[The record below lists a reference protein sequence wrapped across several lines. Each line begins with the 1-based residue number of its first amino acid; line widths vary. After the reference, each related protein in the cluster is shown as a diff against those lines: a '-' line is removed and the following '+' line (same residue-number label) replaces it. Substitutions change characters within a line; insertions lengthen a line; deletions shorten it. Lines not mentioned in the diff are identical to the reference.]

1 MSLAIFSSS
10 LKSSAF
16 KTARIATTIT
26 SRPSSAIWSQ
36 RFYSTENKDDKDTK
50 EAAPAAPA
58 QEGAPAAGEATE
70 AEQKKTAHE
79 EALAAKDKQLAEV
92 KVNTQSNRRTRT
104 RKEEIRCDMLE
115 WIKWLISLGFESWCA
130 FFWEERNVKK
140 TLAPLLVDRW
150 LTRSISSI
158 SLFSWLSSLFSFC
171 STLPLIHYNN
181 STPSLFFFSYIQD
194 RLLRTLAD
202 MENLRQRT
210 AKEVANTKD
219 YAIQKFAKDLLDT
232 ADILNMAIKNVPQD
246 EISETSTNSHLKSLH
261 TGVAMT
267 RDELLKTFKRYGVES
282 FDPMNEKFDP
292 NLHQANFQ
300 VPMPGKE
307 PGTVFDVQKIG
318 FMIKGRVLRPAQV
331 GVVQST
337 D

>member
-1 MSLAIFSSS
+1 MSLAILSSS
-10 LKSSAF
+10 LKSSAL
-16 KTARIATTIT
+16 KTARVATIT
-26 SRPSSAIWSQ
+26 SRPSAIWSQ
-36 RFYSTENKDDKDTK
+36 RFYSTENKDNNNKD
-50 EAAPAAPA
+50 AAAA
-58 QEGAPAAGEATE
+58 QESATTGAAAGAAGEAPAAE
-70 AEQKKTAHE
+70 EQKNAAHE

-92 KVNTQSNRRTRT
+92 K
-104 RKEEIRCDMLE
+104 
-115 WIKWLISLGFESWCA
+115 
-130 FFWEERNVKK
+130 
-140 TLAPLLVDRW
+140 
-150 LTRSISSI
+150 
-158 SLFSWLSSLFSFC
+158 
-171 STLPLIHYNN
+171 
-181 STPSLFFFSYIQD
+181 D

-232 ADILNMAIKNVPQD
+232 ADILNMAIKNVPQE
-246 EISETSTNSHLKSLH
+246 EIAEGSTNAHLKSLH
-261 TGVAMT
+261 IGVSMT
-267 RDELLKTFKRYGVES
+267 RDELLKTLKRYGVES

-307 PGTVFDVQKIG
+307 AGTVFDVQKIG

>member
-1 MSLAIFSSS
+1 MSLAILSSS
-10 LKSSAF
+10 IKGSLRSSARVAAVA
-16 KTARIATTIT
+16 K
-26 SRPSSAIWSQ
+26 PSSAWTS
-36 RFYSTENKDDKDTK
+36 RFYSTENNNTENKDNK
-50 EAAPAAPA
+50 EAAPAGSTEEKPDQDAKSA
-58 QEGAPAAGEATE
+58 Q
-70 AEQKKTAHE
+70 E

-92 KVNTQSNRRTRT
+92 K
-104 RKEEIRCDMLE
+104 
-115 WIKWLISLGFESWCA
+115 
-130 FFWEERNVKK
+130 
-140 TLAPLLVDRW
+140 
-150 LTRSISSI
+150 
-158 SLFSWLSSLFSFC
+158 
-171 STLPLIHYNN
+171 
-181 STPSLFFFSYIQD
+181 D

-210 AKEVANTKD
+210 AKEVANSKD
-219 YAIQKFAKDLLDT
+219 YSIQKFAKDLLDT
-232 ADILNMAIKNVPQD
+232 ADILAMAIKNVP
-246 EISETSTNSHLKSLH
+246 EEELAETSTNAHLKNLH
-261 TGVAMT
+261 TGVSMT
-267 RDELLKTFKRYGVES
+267 RDELLKTLKRYGVES

>member
-10 LKSSAF
+10 LKSSAL
-16 KTARIATTIT
+16 KSARVSSIAAAT
-26 SRPSSAIWSQ
+26 SRPSAIWSQ
-36 RFYSTENKDDKDTK
+36 RFYSTENNDNKDNK
-50 EAAPAAPA
+50 EAAPAAA
-58 QEGAPAAGEATE
+58 QEGAAAAQEAAPAGET
-70 AEQKKTAHE
+70 EQKKSPQE
-79 EALAAKDKQLAEV
+79 EALAAKDKQLAEC
-92 KVNTQSNRRTRT
+92 K
-104 RKEEIRCDMLE
+104 
-115 WIKWLISLGFESWCA
+115 
-130 FFWEERNVKK
+130 
-140 TLAPLLVDRW
+140 
-150 LTRSISSI
+150 
-158 SLFSWLSSLFSFC
+158 
-171 STLPLIHYNN
+171 
-181 STPSLFFFSYIQD
+181 D

-210 AKEVANTKD
+210 AKEVTNTKD

-232 ADILNMAIKNVPQD
+232 VDVLNLAIKNVPQD
-246 EISETSTNSHLKSLH
+246 QIADDSTNENLKNLH
-261 TGVAMT
+261 TGVTMT
-267 RDELLKTFKRYGVES
+267 RDELLKTLKRHGIES
-282 FDPMNEKFDP
+282 YDAMNVKFDP

>member
-16 KTARIATTIT
+16 KTARVATTIT

-36 RFYSTENKDDKDTK
+36 RFYSTENKENKDDK
-50 EAAPAAPA
+50 EAAPAQEAAP
-58 QEGAPAAGEATE
+58 AGEATE
-70 AEQKKTAHE
+70 TAGEQKNTAHE

-92 KVNTQSNRRTRT
+92 K
-104 RKEEIRCDMLE
+104 
-115 WIKWLISLGFESWCA
+115 
-130 FFWEERNVKK
+130 
-140 TLAPLLVDRW
+140 
-150 LTRSISSI
+150 
-158 SLFSWLSSLFSFC
+158 
-171 STLPLIHYNN
+171 
-181 STPSLFFFSYIQD
+181 D

-232 ADILNMAIKNVPQD
+232 ADILNMAIKNVPEDQIAESSD
-246 EISETSTNSHLKSLH
+246 NTHLKSLH

>member
-16 KTARIATTIT
+16 KTARVATTIT

-36 RFYSTENKDDKDTK
+36 RFYSTENNKDDNKDTK
-50 EAAPAAPA
+50 EAV
-58 QEGAPAAGEATE
+58 QEGAAAPVGEATE
-70 AEQKKTAHE
+70 AAAEQKNSAHE

-92 KVNTQSNRRTRT
+92 K
-104 RKEEIRCDMLE
+104 
-115 WIKWLISLGFESWCA
+115 
-130 FFWEERNVKK
+130 
-140 TLAPLLVDRW
+140 
-150 LTRSISSI
+150 
-158 SLFSWLSSLFSFC
+158 
-171 STLPLIHYNN
+171 
-181 STPSLFFFSYIQD
+181 D

-232 ADILNMAIKNVPQD
+232 ADILNMAIKNVPQ
-246 EISETSTNSHLKSLH
+246 EELAESSTNTHLKSLH

>member
-16 KTARIATTIT
+16 KTARVATTIT

-36 RFYSTENKDDKDTK
+36 RFYSTENKDNKDNK
-50 EAAPAAPA
+50 EAAPAQEAAP
-58 QEGAPAAGEATE
+58 AGEATE
-70 AEQKKTAHE
+70 AAADQKNTAHE

-92 KVNTQSNRRTRT
+92 K
-104 RKEEIRCDMLE
+104 
-115 WIKWLISLGFESWCA
+115 
-130 FFWEERNVKK
+130 
-140 TLAPLLVDRW
+140 
-150 LTRSISSI
+150 
-158 SLFSWLSSLFSFC
+158 
-171 STLPLIHYNN
+171 
-181 STPSLFFFSYIQD
+181 D

-246 EISETSTNSHLKSLH
+246 EIAESSTNAHLKSLH

>member
-1 MSLAIFSSS
+1 MSLAILSSS
-10 LKSSAF
+10 IKNSVL
-16 KTARIATTIT
+16 KTARVSAIASA
-26 SRPSSAIWSQ
+26 SRPSAVWST
-36 RFYSTENKDDKDTK
+36 RFYSTENNK
-50 EAAPAAPA
+50 EESAANGNGNGN
-58 QEGAPAAGEATE
+58 GAEAGATTADVGSKTE
-70 AEQKKTAHE
+70 ASAENNGKAALE

-92 KVNTQSNRRTRT
+92 K
-104 RKEEIRCDMLE
+104 
-115 WIKWLISLGFESWCA
+115 
-130 FFWEERNVKK
+130 
-140 TLAPLLVDRW
+140 
-150 LTRSISSI
+150 
-158 SLFSWLSSLFSFC
+158 
-171 STLPLIHYNN
+171 
-181 STPSLFFFSYIQD
+181 D

-232 ADILNMAIKNVPQD
+232 SDILTLAIKNVPKE
-246 EISETSTNSHLKSLH
+246 EITESSTNTHLKNLH
-261 TGVAMT
+261 TGVSMT
-267 RDELLKTFKRYGVES
+267 RDELLKTLKRYGVES

>member
-16 KTARIATTIT
+16 KTARVATTIT

-36 RFYSTENKDDKDTK
+36 RFYSTENKENKDDK
-50 EAAPAAPA
+50 EAAPAQEAAP
-58 QEGAPAAGEATE
+58 AGEATE
-70 AEQKKTAHE
+70 AAGEQKNTAHE

-92 KVNTQSNRRTRT
+92 K
-104 RKEEIRCDMLE
+104 
-115 WIKWLISLGFESWCA
+115 
-130 FFWEERNVKK
+130 
-140 TLAPLLVDRW
+140 
-150 LTRSISSI
+150 
-158 SLFSWLSSLFSFC
+158 
-171 STLPLIHYNN
+171 
-181 STPSLFFFSYIQD
+181 D

-246 EISETSTNSHLKSLH
+246 QIAESSDNIHLKSLH

>member
-16 KTARIATTIT
+16 KTARVATTIT

-36 RFYSTENKDDKDTK
+36 RFYSTENKENKDDK
-50 EAAPAAPA
+50 EAAPAQEAAP
-58 QEGAPAAGEATE
+58 AGEATE
-70 AEQKKTAHE
+70 AAGEQKNTAHE

-92 KVNTQSNRRTRT
+92 K
-104 RKEEIRCDMLE
+104 
-115 WIKWLISLGFESWCA
+115 
-130 FFWEERNVKK
+130 
-140 TLAPLLVDRW
+140 
-150 LTRSISSI
+150 
-158 SLFSWLSSLFSFC
+158 
-171 STLPLIHYNN
+171 
-181 STPSLFFFSYIQD
+181 D

-232 ADILNMAIKNVPQD
+232 ADILNMAIKNVPEDQIAESSD
-246 EISETSTNSHLKSLH
+246 NTHLKSLH

>member
-10 LKSSAF
+10 LKSSAL
-16 KTARIATTIT
+16 KTARISAAITTS
-26 SRPSSAIWSQ
+26 SRPSAIWSQ
-36 RFYSTENKDDKDTK
+36 RFYSTENSNNNKDNKD
-50 EAAPAAPA
+50 AAA
-58 QEGAPAAGEATE
+58 QESTGSAAASGEETAE
-70 AEQKKTAHE
+70 ASTEQKNTALE

-92 KVNTQSNRRTRT
+92 K
-104 RKEEIRCDMLE
+104 
-115 WIKWLISLGFESWCA
+115 
-130 FFWEERNVKK
+130 
-140 TLAPLLVDRW
+140 
-150 LTRSISSI
+150 
-158 SLFSWLSSLFSFC
+158 
-171 STLPLIHYNN
+171 
-181 STPSLFFFSYIQD
+181 D

-232 ADILNMAIKNVPQD
+232 ADILNMAIKNVPQ
-246 EISETSTNSHLKSLH
+246 EEVSESSTNTHLKSLH

>member
-16 KTARIATTIT
+16 KTARVATTIT

-36 RFYSTENKDDKDTK
+36 RFYSTENKDNKDNK
-50 EAAPAAPA
+50 EEAAPA
-58 QEGAPAAGEATE
+58 QEAAPAGEATE
-70 AEQKKTAHE
+70 AAAEQKTAQE

-92 KVNTQSNRRTRT
+92 K
-104 RKEEIRCDMLE
+104 
-115 WIKWLISLGFESWCA
+115 
-130 FFWEERNVKK
+130 
-140 TLAPLLVDRW
+140 
-150 LTRSISSI
+150 
-158 SLFSWLSSLFSFC
+158 
-171 STLPLIHYNN
+171 
-181 STPSLFFFSYIQD
+181 D

-246 EISETSTNSHLKSLH
+246 EIAESSTNTHLKSLH

-292 NLHQANFQ
+292 NMHQANFQ
-300 VPMPGKE
+300 VPMTGKE

>member
-1 MSLAIFSSS
+1 MSMLI
-10 LKSSAF
+10 KSSIL
-16 KTARIATTIT
+16 KTVRVAAVT
-26 SRPSSAIWSQ
+26 SAPTRPVAASWAA
-36 RFYSTENKDDKDTK
+36 RFYSTENNNKDTK
-50 EAAPAAPA
+50 DEKTSSSPAAAEAGSDAKTDAAPS
-58 QEGAPAAGEATE
+58 TE
-70 AEQKKTAHE
+70 SAEKSEKSVHE

-92 KVNTQSNRRTRT
+92 K
-104 RKEEIRCDMLE
+104 
-115 WIKWLISLGFESWCA
+115 
-130 FFWEERNVKK
+130 
-140 TLAPLLVDRW
+140 
-150 LTRSISSI
+150 
-158 SLFSWLSSLFSFC
+158 
-171 STLPLIHYNN
+171 
-181 STPSLFFFSYIQD
+181 D

-232 ADILNMAIKNVPQD
+232 ADILAMAIKNVPAE
-246 EISETSTNSHLKSLH
+246 EIAETSTNAHLKNLH
-261 TGVAMT
+261 TGVSMT
-267 RDELLKTFKRYGVES
+267 RDELLKTLKRYGVES
-282 FDPMNEKFDP
+282 FDPLNEKFDP
-292 NLHQANFQ
+292 NMHQANFQ

>member
-16 KTARIATTIT
+16 KTARVATTIT

-36 RFYSTENKDDKDTK
+36 RFYSTENKDNKDTK
-50 EAAPAAPA
+50 EAAPAAEA

-92 KVNTQSNRRTRT
+92 K
-104 RKEEIRCDMLE
+104 
-115 WIKWLISLGFESWCA
+115 
-130 FFWEERNVKK
+130 
-140 TLAPLLVDRW
+140 
-150 LTRSISSI
+150 
-158 SLFSWLSSLFSFC
+158 
-171 STLPLIHYNN
+171 
-181 STPSLFFFSYIQD
+181 D

-307 PGTVFDVQKIG
+307 AGTVFDVQKIG

>member
-16 KTARIATTIT
+16 KTARVATTIT

-36 RFYSTENKDDKDTK
+36 RFYSTENKDNKDNK
-50 EAAPAAPA
+50 EEAAPA
-58 QEGAPAAGEATE
+58 QEAAPAGEATE
-70 AEQKKTAHE
+70 AAAEQKTAQE

-92 KVNTQSNRRTRT
+92 K
-104 RKEEIRCDMLE
+104 
-115 WIKWLISLGFESWCA
+115 
-130 FFWEERNVKK
+130 
-140 TLAPLLVDRW
+140 
-150 LTRSISSI
+150 
-158 SLFSWLSSLFSFC
+158 
-171 STLPLIHYNN
+171 
-181 STPSLFFFSYIQD
+181 D

-246 EISETSTNSHLKSLH
+246 EIAESSTNTHLKSLH

-267 RDELLKTFKRYGVES
+267 RDELLKTFRRYGVES

-292 NLHQANFQ
+292 NMHQANFQ

>member
-1 MSLAIFSSS
+1 MSLAILSSS
-10 LKSSAF
+10 IKGSLRSSARVAAVA
-16 KTARIATTIT
+16 K
-26 SRPSSAIWSQ
+26 PSSAWTS
-36 RFYSTENKDDKDTK
+36 RFYSTENNNTENKDNK
-50 EAAPAAPA
+50 EAAPAGSAEEKPDQDAKSA
-58 QEGAPAAGEATE
+58 Q
-70 AEQKKTAHE
+70 E

-92 KVNTQSNRRTRT
+92 K
-104 RKEEIRCDMLE
+104 
-115 WIKWLISLGFESWCA
+115 
-130 FFWEERNVKK
+130 
-140 TLAPLLVDRW
+140 
-150 LTRSISSI
+150 
-158 SLFSWLSSLFSFC
+158 
-171 STLPLIHYNN
+171 
-181 STPSLFFFSYIQD
+181 D

-210 AKEVANTKD
+210 AKEVANSKD
-219 YAIQKFAKDLLDT
+219 YSIQKFAKDLLDT
-232 ADILNMAIKNVPQD
+232 ADILAMAIKNVP
-246 EISETSTNSHLKSLH
+246 EEELAETSTNAHLKNLH
-261 TGVAMT
+261 TGVSMT
-267 RDELLKTFKRYGVES
+267 RDELLKTLKRYGVES